1 MIDTPAEQIGQLL
14 PEDLRFVLNSRAP
27 GNNLATALADTG
39 TMSEQQLAE
48 LVSAWLTEQERECLD
63 RFSFA
68 KRRSEW
74 LSGRICA
81 KRAILDLLSGQS
93 SRPLGPLD
101 ISIEAGSSGRP
112 SVVISER
119 SRLIND
125 LDISISHSQGKA
137 IGIAGHGL
145 CGVDI
150 QHLNDTLFRVKSR
163 FCDEFETALLETVM
177 ESDLVQLGLL
187 WVSKEAIRKCFSA
200 LTLLGFLEIHLERIS
215 VDRGYRLL
223 SFNLGEPLSRIGT
236 ISVTTHLHGT
246 YALAICTIDAKRLKH
261 AGIT

>member
-1 MIDTPAEQIGQLL
+1 MIDTPSEQIGQLL
-14 PEDLRFVLNSRAP
+14 PDDLRFFLSSRAP
-27 GNNLATALADTG
+27 GNNLATALSDTV
-39 TMSEQQLAE
+39 TMGEQQLSQ
-48 LVSAWLTEQERECLD
+48 LVTTWLTDHERECLD
-63 RFSFA
+63 RFSFP

-93 SRPLGPLD
+93 SRPLSPLD
-101 ISIEAGSSGRP
+101 ISIEVGSSGRP

-119 SRLIND
+119 PRLFND

-163 FCDEFETALLETVM
+163 FCDEFEMALLENVM

-200 LTLLGFLEIHLERIS
+200 LALLGFLEIHLERIS

-223 SFNLGEPLSRIGT
+223 SFYLVEPLSSIGT
-236 ISVTTHLHGT
+236 ISVTTHLHGS
-246 YALAICTIDAKRLKH
+246 Y
-261 AGIT
+261 